1 MHNNLRNVY
10 IEIFYKVFW
19 LFVFFIRTGVADSDN
34 VPDLKSRETDRDKHM
49 VYGCQDW
56 SGPKI
61 T

>member
-1 MHNNLRNVY
+1 MFTLR
-10 IEIFYKVFW
+10 
-19 LFVFFIRTGVADSDN
+19 FFTKYSGFFLIIRMGVADSDN

-49 VYGCQDW
+49 IYGCQDW